1 MARATIFRQ
10 TMFAEFEQIIHE
22 NYEKMLPLSADVLNQ
37 TYFDLN
43 RLYFGD
49 KVEILDCAK
58 YEWSR
63 IPHFYNDFYVYKYA
77 TGLISAIAISQSILK
92 DNSYSKQYLKMLSMG
107 GKLPP
112 LKTLEICGID
122 MTKDTPFDNA
132 FSSIKEKIRELKELQ
147 AVFES
152 F

>member
-1 MARATIFRQ
+1 MAT
-10 TMFAEFEQIIHE
+10 
-22 NYEKMLPLSADVLNQ
+22 
-37 TYFDLN
+37 
-43 RLYFGD
+43 
-49 KVEILDCAK
+49 
-58 YEWSR
+58 
-63 IPHFYNDFYVYKYA
+63 
-77 TGLISAIAISQSILK
+77 
-92 DNSYSKQYLKMLSMG
+92 KQYLKMLSMG